1 MRLVEPGEE
10 PPPDR
15 PARGV
20 SSAARARRDAIQA
33 RLERLEARAQNE
45 RRRHD
50 SVDVAFEMFD
60 RDVDAGGGII
70 AGALAYRLF
79 IWLLPLALV
88 SVAGLGI
95 ASDVASQSPQ
105 ETARTL
111 GISGF
116 VSRSIATSAEGPAR
130 WYALL
135 VGIPILVYATR
146 SLLRGLIT
154 AHRLLWQD
162 VRGAAPKPTLAATL
176 RLLVLLL
183 CFSVVSAVAGAARA
197 WAPAPGILVTALAIL
212 PYAGIWLLVSLRLP
226 HRGADWRALVPGALA
241 VGVGLEVLHAFSAY
255 VLEPYAVAKQGT
267 YGVLGAAAALLLGLF
282 LLSRLVVG
290 GAVLNAT
297 LWERAQREPTI
308 AERPVRV

>member
-1 MRLVEPGEE
+1 VVEPADET
-10 PPPDR
+10 PPE
-15 PARGV
+15 
-20 SSAARARRDAIQA
+20 SAARGPAATARSRRDAIQA
-33 RLERLEARAQNE
+33 RLARLEVRAQDE
-45 RRRHD
+45 RQRHR

-70 AGALAYRLF
+70 AGALAYRFF

-88 SVAGLGI
+88 SVAGLGL

-105 ETARTL
+105 ETAQTF

-116 VSRSIATSAEGPAR
+116 VSRSIATSADGPAR

-154 AHRLLWQD
+154 AHRLLWRD
-162 VRGAAPKPTLAATL
+162 VRVAAPKPTLAATL

-183 CFSVVSAVAGAARA
+183 SFSVVTAVSGAVRS
-197 WAPAPGILVTALAIL
+197 WAPGPGVLVTALAIL
-212 PYAGIWLLVSLRLP
+212 PYAGLWLLISLRLP
-226 HRGADWRALVPGALA
+226 HRGADWRALVPGALV
-241 VGVGLEVLHAFSAY
+241 VGVGLELLHAFTAY

-267 YGVLGAAAALLLGLF
+267 YGALGAAAALLLGLF
-282 LLSRLVVG
+282 LLARLAVA
-290 GAVLNAT
+290 GAVLNVT
-297 LWERAQREPTI
+297 LWERGRREPTI
-308 AERPVRV
+308 ASRSVRV

>member
-1 MRLVEPGEE
+1 MTPEP
-10 PPPDR
+10 D
-15 PARGV
+15 ARGLAA
-20 SSAARARRDAIQA
+20 AARSRRDAVQA
-33 RLERLEARAQNE
+33 RLARLEGRAQDE
-45 RRRHD
+45 RQRHR

-70 AGALAYRLF
+70 AGALAYRFF
-79 IWLLPLALV
+79 IWLLPVALV
-88 SVAGLGI
+88 GVAGLGL

-105 ETARTL
+105 ETAQTL

-116 VSRSIATSAEGPAR
+116 VSRSIATSADGTAR

-135 VGIPILVYATR
+135 VGIPILVYTTR

-162 VRGAAPKPTLAATL
+162 VRGAAPKPTLVATL
-176 RLLVLLL
+176 RLLALLL
-183 CFSVVSAVAGAARA
+183 AFSVVTALSGVVRA

-212 PYAGIWLLVSLRLP
+212 PYAGLWLLVSLRLP
-226 HRGADWRALVPGALA
+226 HRGAHWKALVPGALA
-241 VGVGLEVLHAFSAY
+241 VAVGLELLHAFTAY

-282 LLSRLVVG
+282 ILCRLVVA

-297 LWERAQREPTI
+297 LWERGQRERAI
-308 AERPVRV
+308 AEKPPRV